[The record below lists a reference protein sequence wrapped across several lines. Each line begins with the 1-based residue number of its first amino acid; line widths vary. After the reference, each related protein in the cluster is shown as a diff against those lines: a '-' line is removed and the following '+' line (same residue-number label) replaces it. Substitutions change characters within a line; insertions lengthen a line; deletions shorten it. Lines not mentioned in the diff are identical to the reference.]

1 MLKKIEAYIKE
12 NLIEVIFELVLVMLL
27 MILNIIIGFIAL
39 VVFVSMHLSFLQNFE
54 DQTTLRQRNYENI
67 EETIDSLTK
76 QAVFKMPFPMVI
88 INQDGEINW
97 YNSKFI
103 KMLEIEDEP
112 ENNILD
118 AISSLNLNEIISAG
132 DDPLKIL
139 YRDKYYQVY
148 VNKVK
153 AKDSKEREMLL
164 LYWIDRTDLKE
175 AKDSIEKE
183 KMATILVYI
192 DNLDEVKSSV
202 EDGVKATIA
211 GNVETEIINYF
222 NAFEASVRK
231 YDDDRFLIIAN
242 NENLQK
248 MIQKKFDILDRVR
261 DLKVQSIIPLTLS
274 IAATLD
280 GETPLKQYEIARSTM
295 DIALGRGGDQA
306 VLRKG
311 HNYEYFGGKS
321 KAVEKTTKVKA
332 RVVGGALRSLIDD
345 ASNVVIMPHKNAD
358 MDAIGS
364 AIGVV
369 KLVRMRKKT
378 AYIALNSV
386 NMSIRNIM
394 ARLKEEESLKGVVKS
409 EDELNS
415 LIDSKTLLIVVDHHK
430 KSISEAP
437 DLVDKINDRVVI
449 DHHRRSGEFIES
461 TELVF
466 LEPYASSTAE
476 LVTELFTYMT
486 DNVVLSKFEAEA
498 LLAGITV
505 DTKNFTVQTG
515 VRTFEAA
522 SMLRRFGADPE
533 VVKKYFKEDYE
544 VIKNRADIVRH
555 SEIYMNDTVIGIL
568 EDKVDNSILIAA
580 QAADEMLSINGMK
593 ASFVAVKISNNETH
607 VSARSLGEISV
618 QLIMEKL
625 GGGGHL
631 NQAATRID
639 LSVDLAVEELK
650 RKIKE
655 YKDEEKESKKESKKE
670 EGVK

>member
-1 MLKKIEAYIKE
+1 MFKKIEAYVKE
-12 NLIEVIFELVLVMLL
+12 NLIEVIFELVLVIML

-39 VVFVSMHLSFLQNFE
+39 VIFVSLHIRFLQNFE
-54 DQTTLRQRNYENI
+54 DQTTLRQKNFENI

-88 INQDGEINW
+88 IKQDGEINW

-118 AISSLNLNEIISAG
+118 AISSLNLNEILGAG
-132 DDPLKIL
+132 DEPLKIL
-139 YRDKYYQVY
+139 YRDNYYQVY

-153 AKDSKEREMLL
+153 SKDSKDGEMLL
-164 LYWIDRTDLKE
+164 LYWINRTDLKE
-175 AKDSIEKE
+175 AKDIIDKE
-183 KMATILVYI
+183 KIATILLYI

-202 EDGVKATIA
+202 EDSLRATIT

-222 NAFEASVRK
+222 NGYDATVRK
-231 YDDDRFLIIAN
+231 YDDDRYLIIAN

-248 MIQKKFDILDRVR
+248 IIQKKFDILDRVR

-274 IAATLD
+274 IAATTD
-280 GETPLKQYEIARSTM
+280 GETPLEQYEIARNTM

-306 VLRKG
+306 VLRRA

-345 ASNVVIMPHKNAD
+345 ASNVIIMPHKNAD

-369 KLVRMRKKT
+369 KLVRMRGKT
-378 AYIALNSV
+378 PYIALNSV

-394 ARLKEEESLKGVVKS
+394 ARINEEESLKGVVKP
-409 EDELNS
+409 EGELIG
-415 LIDSKTLLIVVDHHK
+415 LIDDKTLLIVVDHHK

-437 DLVDKINDRVVI
+437 DLVDQIKDRVVI

-466 LEPYASSTAE
+466 LEPYASSTSE

-533 VVKKYFKEDYE
+533 VVKKYFKEDYL
-544 VIKNRADIVRH
+544 VIKNRADIVRQ
-555 SEIYMNDTVIGIL
+555 SEIFMDDTIIGIL

-593 ASFVAVKISNNETH
+593 ASFVAVKVSNNETH

-655 YKDEEKESKKESKKE
+655 YKDEENESKKE

>member
-1 MLKKIEAYIKE
+1 MFKKIEAYVKE
-12 NLIEVIFELVLVMLL
+12 NLIEVIFELALVIML

-39 VVFVSMHLSFLQNFE
+39 VIFVSLHIRFLQDFE
-54 DQTTLRQRNYENI
+54 DQTTLMQKNFENI

-103 KMLEIEDEP
+103 KMLEIDGEP
-112 ENNILD
+112 EDNILD
-118 AISSLNLNEIISAG
+118 AISSINLNEILSAG
-132 DDPLKIL
+132 DEPLKIL
-139 YRDKYYQVY
+139 YRDNYYQVY

-153 AKDSKEREMLL
+153 SKDSKDREMLL
-164 LYWIDRTDLKE
+164 LYWINRTDLKE
-175 AKDSIEKE
+175 AKDTIDKE
-183 KMATILVYI
+183 KIATILLYI

-202 EDGVKATIA
+202 EDSARATIT

-222 NAFEASVRK
+222 NAYEATVRK
-231 YDDDRFLIIAN
+231 YDDDRYLIIAN

-248 MIQKKFDILDRVR
+248 IIQKKFDILDRVR

-274 IAATLD
+274 ISATTD
-280 GETPLKQYEIARSTM
+280 GETPLKQYEIARNTM

-306 VLRKG
+306 VLRRG

-369 KLVRMRKKT
+369 KLVRMRGKT

-394 ARLKEEESLKGVVKS
+394 ARLKEEKSLNGVVRT
-409 EDELNS
+409 EAELSS
-415 LIDSKTLLIVVDHHK
+415 LIDDKTLLIVVDHHK

-437 DLVDKINDRVVI
+437 DLVDQIRDRVVI

-533 VVKKYFKEDYE
+533 VVKKYFKEDYM
-544 VIKNRADIVRH
+544 VIKNRADIVRQ
-555 SEIYMNDTVIGIL
+555 SEIFMDDTIIGIL

-655 YKDEEKESKKESKKE
+655 YKDEEKESKKE

>member
-1 MLKKIEAYIKE
+1 MFKKIEVYVKE
-12 NLIEVIFELVLVMLL
+12 NLIEVIFELVLVIML

-39 VVFVSMHLSFLQNFE
+39 VIFVSLHIRFLQNFE
-54 DQTTLRQRNYENI
+54 DQTTLRQKNFENI

-88 INQDGEINW
+88 IKQDGEINW

-118 AISSLNLNEIISAG
+118 AISSLNLNEILGAG
-132 DDPLKIL
+132 DEPLKIL
-139 YRDKYYQVY
+139 YRDNYYQVY

-153 AKDSKEREMLL
+153 SKDSKDGEMLL
-164 LYWIDRTDLKE
+164 LYWINRTDLKE
-175 AKDSIEKE
+175 AKDTIDKE
-183 KMATILVYI
+183 KIATILLYI

-202 EDGVKATIA
+202 EDSLRATIT

-222 NAFEASVRK
+222 NGYDATVRK
-231 YDDDRFLIIAN
+231 YDDDRYLIIAN

-248 MIQKKFDILDRVR
+248 IIQKKFDILDKVR

-274 IAATLD
+274 IAATTD
-280 GETPLKQYEIARSTM
+280 GETPLEQYEIARNTM

-306 VLRKG
+306 VLRRG

-345 ASNVVIMPHKNAD
+345 ASNVIIMPHKNAD

-369 KLVRMRKKT
+369 KLVRMRGKT
-378 AYIALNSV
+378 PYIALNSV

-394 ARLKEEESLKGVVKS
+394 ARLNEEESLKGVVKP
-409 EDELNS
+409 EGELIGLVDE
-415 LIDSKTLLIVVDHHK
+415 KTLLIVVDHHK

-437 DLVDKINDRVVI
+437 DLVDQIKDRVVI

-466 LEPYASSTAE
+466 LEPYASSTSE

-533 VVKKYFKEDYE
+533 VVKKYFKEDYL
-544 VIKNRADIVRH
+544 VIKNRADIVRQ
-555 SEIYMNDTVIGIL
+555 SEIFMDDTIIGIL

-655 YKDEEKESKKESKKE
+655 YKDEENESKKE

>member
-1 MLKKIEAYIKE
+1 MFKKIEAYVKE
-12 NLIEVIFELVLVMLL
+12 NLIEVIFELALVILL

-39 VVFVSMHLSFLQNFE
+39 VIFVSLHIRFLQDFE
-54 DQTTLRQRNYENI
+54 DQTTLMQKNFENI

-103 KMLEIEDEP
+103 KMLEIDGEP

-118 AISSLNLNEIISAG
+118 AISSINLNEILSAG
-132 DDPLKIL
+132 DEPLKIL
-139 YRDKYYQVY
+139 YRDNYYQVY

-153 AKDSKEREMLL
+153 SKDSKDREMLL
-164 LYWIDRTDLKE
+164 LYWINRTDLKE
-175 AKDSIEKE
+175 AKDTIDKE
-183 KMATILVYI
+183 KIATILLYI

-202 EDGVKATIA
+202 EDSARATIT

-222 NAFEASVRK
+222 NAYEATVRK
-231 YDDDRFLIIAN
+231 YDDDRYLIIAN

-248 MIQKKFDILDRVR
+248 IIQKKFDILDRVR

-274 IAATLD
+274 ISATTD
-280 GETPLKQYEIARSTM
+280 GETPLKQYEIARNTM

-306 VLRKG
+306 VLRRG

-369 KLVRMRKKT
+369 KLVRMRGKT

-394 ARLKEEESLKGVVKS
+394 ARLKEEESLNGVVRTEAELS
-409 EDELNS
+409 GLVDE
-415 LIDSKTLLIVVDHHK
+415 KTLLIVVDHHK

-437 DLVDKINDRVVI
+437 DLVDQIRDRVVI

-466 LEPYASSTAE
+466 LEPYASSTCE

-533 VVKKYFKEDYE
+533 VVKKYFKEDYM
-544 VIKNRADIVRH
+544 VIKNRADIVRQ
-555 SEIYMNDTVIGIL
+555 SEIFMDDTIIGIL

-655 YKDEEKESKKESKKE
+655 YKDEEKESKKE

>member
-12 NLIEVIFELVLVMLL
+12 NLIEVIFELVLVILL

-153 AKDSKEREMLL
+153 AKDSKDREMLL

-394 ARLKEEESLKGVVKS
+394 ARLNEEESLKGVVKS

-437 DLVDKINDRVVI
+437 NLVDKINDRVVI

-533 VVKKYFKEDYE
+533 VVKKYFKEDYA

-555 SEIYMNDTVIGIL
+555 SEIYMNDTGIGIL

-655 YKDEEKESKKESKKE
+655 YKDEDKESKKK

>member
-1 MLKKIEAYIKE
+1 MFKKIEAYVKE
-12 NLIEVIFELVLVMLL
+12 NLIEVIFELVLVIML

-39 VVFVSMHLSFLQNFE
+39 VIFVSLHVRFLQNFE
-54 DQTTLRQRNYENI
+54 DQTTLRQKNFENI

-88 INQDGEINW
+88 IKQDGEINW

-118 AISSLNLNEIISAG
+118 AISSLNLNEILGA
-132 DDPLKIL
+132 DDEPLKIL
-139 YRDKYYQVY
+139 YRDNYYQVY

-153 AKDSKEREMLL
+153 SKDSKDGEMLL
-164 LYWIDRTDLKE
+164 LYWINRTDLKE
-175 AKDSIEKE
+175 AKDTIDKE
-183 KMATILVYI
+183 KIATILLYI

-202 EDGVKATIA
+202 EDSLRATIT

-222 NAFEASVRK
+222 NAYDATVRK
-231 YDDDRFLIIAN
+231 YDDDRYLIIAN

-248 MIQKKFDILDRVR
+248 IIQKKFDILDRVR

-274 IAATLD
+274 IAATTD
-280 GETPLKQYEIARSTM
+280 GETPLEQYEIARNTM

-306 VLRKG
+306 VLRRG

-345 ASNVVIMPHKNAD
+345 ASNVIIMPHKNAD

-364 AIGVV
+364 AIGVM
-369 KLVRMRKKT
+369 KLVRMRGKT
-378 AYIALNSV
+378 PYIALNSV

-394 ARLKEEESLKGVVKS
+394 ARINEEESLKGVVKP
-409 EDELNS
+409 EGELIG
-415 LIDSKTLLIVVDHHK
+415 LIDDKTLLIVVDHHK

-437 DLVDKINDRVVI
+437 DLVDQIKDRVVI

-466 LEPYASSTAE
+466 LEPYASSTSE

-533 VVKKYFKEDYE
+533 VVKKYFKEDYL
-544 VIKNRADIVRH
+544 VIKNRADIVRQ
-555 SEIYMNDTVIGIL
+555 SEIFMDDTIIGIL

-655 YKDEEKESKKESKKE
+655 YKDEENESKKE

>member
-1 MLKKIEAYIKE
+1 MFKKIEAYVKE
-12 NLIEVIFELVLVMLL
+12 NLIEVIFEFALVIML

-39 VVFVSMHLSFLQNFE
+39 VIFVSLHIRFLQDFE
-54 DQTTLRQRNYENI
+54 DQTTLMQKNFENI

-103 KMLEIEDEP
+103 KMLEIDGEP
-112 ENNILD
+112 EDNILD
-118 AISSLNLNEIISAG
+118 AISSINLNEILSAG
-132 DDPLKIL
+132 DEPLKIL
-139 YRDKYYQVY
+139 YRDNYYQVY

-153 AKDSKEREMLL
+153 SKDSKDREMLL
-164 LYWIDRTDLKE
+164 LYWINRTDLKE
-175 AKDSIEKE
+175 AKDTIDKE
-183 KMATILVYI
+183 KIATILLYI

-202 EDGVKATIA
+202 EDSARATIT

-222 NAFEASVRK
+222 NAYEATVRK
-231 YDDDRFLIIAN
+231 YDDDRYLIIAN

-248 MIQKKFDILDRVR
+248 IIQKKFDILDRVR

-274 IAATLD
+274 ISATTD
-280 GETPLKQYEIARSTM
+280 GETPLKQYEIARNTM

-306 VLRKG
+306 VLRRG

-369 KLVRMRKKT
+369 KLVRMRGKT

-394 ARLKEEESLKGVVKS
+394 ARLKEEKSLNGVVRT
-409 EDELNS
+409 EAELSS
-415 LIDSKTLLIVVDHHK
+415 LIDDKTLLIVVDHHK

-437 DLVDKINDRVVI
+437 DLVGQIRDRVVI

-533 VVKKYFKEDYE
+533 VVKKYFKEDYM
-544 VIKNRADIVRH
+544 VIKNRADIVRQ
-555 SEIYMNDTVIGIL
+555 SEIFMDDTIIGIL

-655 YKDEEKESKKESKKE
+655 YKDEEKESKKE

>member
-1 MLKKIEAYIKE
+1 MFKKIEAYVKE
-12 NLIEVIFELVLVMLL
+12 NLIEVIFELALVIML

-39 VVFVSMHLSFLQNFE
+39 VIFVSLHIRFLQDFE
-54 DQTTLRQRNYENI
+54 DQTTLMQKNFENI

-103 KMLEIEDEP
+103 KMLEIDGEP
-112 ENNILD
+112 EDNILD
-118 AISSLNLNEIISAG
+118 AISSINLNEILSAG
-132 DDPLKIL
+132 DEPLKIL
-139 YRDKYYQVY
+139 YRDNYYQVY

-153 AKDSKEREMLL
+153 SKDSKDREMLL
-164 LYWIDRTDLKE
+164 LYWINRTDLKE
-175 AKDSIEKE
+175 AKDTIDKE
-183 KMATILVYI
+183 KIATILLYI

-202 EDGVKATIA
+202 EDSARATIT

-222 NAFEASVRK
+222 NAYEATVRK
-231 YDDDRFLIIAN
+231 YDDDRYLIIAN

-248 MIQKKFDILDRVR
+248 IIQKKFDILDRVR

-274 IAATLD
+274 ISATTD
-280 GETPLKQYEIARSTM
+280 GETPLKQYEIARNTM

-306 VLRKG
+306 VLRRG

-369 KLVRMRKKT
+369 KLVRMRGKT

-386 NMSIRNIM
+386 NVSIRNIM
-394 ARLKEEESLKGVVKS
+394 ARLKEEKSLNGVVRT
-409 EDELNS
+409 EAELSS
-415 LIDSKTLLIVVDHHK
+415 LIDDKTLLIVVDHHK

-437 DLVDKINDRVVI
+437 DLVDQIRDRVVI

-533 VVKKYFKEDYE
+533 VVKKYFKEDYM
-544 VIKNRADIVRH
+544 VIKNRADIVRQ
-555 SEIYMNDTVIGIL
+555 SEIFMDDTIIGIL
-568 EDKVDNSILIAA
+568 EDKVDNSVLIAA

-655 YKDEEKESKKESKKE
+655 YKDEEKESKKE

>member
-1 MLKKIEAYIKE
+1 MLKKIEAYVKE
-12 NLIEVIFELVLVMLL
+12 NLIEVIFELALVIML

-39 VVFVSMHLSFLQNFE
+39 VIFVSLHIRFLQDFE
-54 DQTTLRQRNYENI
+54 DQTTLMQKNFENI

-103 KMLEIEDEP
+103 KMLEIDGEP
-112 ENNILD
+112 EDNILD
-118 AISSLNLNEIISAG
+118 AISSINLNEILSAG
-132 DDPLKIL
+132 DEPLKIL
-139 YRDKYYQVY
+139 YRDNYYQVY

-153 AKDSKEREMLL
+153 SKDSKDREMLL
-164 LYWIDRTDLKE
+164 LYWINRTDLKE
-175 AKDSIEKE
+175 AKDTIDKE
-183 KMATILVYI
+183 KIATILLYI

-202 EDGVKATIA
+202 EDSARATIT

-222 NAFEASVRK
+222 NAYEATVRK
-231 YDDDRFLIIAN
+231 YDDDRYLIIAN

-248 MIQKKFDILDRVR
+248 IIQKKFDILDRVR

-274 IAATLD
+274 ISATTD
-280 GETPLKQYEIARSTM
+280 GETPLKQYEIARNTM

-306 VLRKG
+306 VLRRG

-369 KLVRMRKKT
+369 KLVRMRGKT

-386 NMSIRNIM
+386 NVSIRNIM
-394 ARLKEEESLKGVVKS
+394 ARLKEEKSLNGVVRT
-409 EDELNS
+409 EAELSS
-415 LIDSKTLLIVVDHHK
+415 LIDDKTLLIVVDHHK

-437 DLVDKINDRVVI
+437 DLVDQIRDRVVI

-486 DNVVLSKFEAEA
+486 DNVVLSKFESEA

-533 VVKKYFKEDYE
+533 VVKKYFKEDYM
-544 VIKNRADIVRH
+544 VIKNRADIVRR
-555 SEIYMNDTVIGIL
+555 SEIFMDDTIIGIL

-655 YKDEEKESKKESKKE
+655 YKDEEKESKKE

>member
-1 MLKKIEAYIKE
+1 MFKKIEAYVKE
-12 NLIEVIFELVLVMLL
+12 NLIEVIFEFALVIML

-39 VVFVSMHLSFLQNFE
+39 VIFVSLHIRFLQDFE
-54 DQTTLRQRNYENI
+54 DQTTLMQKNFENI

-103 KMLEIEDEP
+103 KMLEIDGEP
-112 ENNILD
+112 EDNILD
-118 AISSLNLNEIISAG
+118 AISSINLNEILSAG
-132 DDPLKIL
+132 DEPLKIL
-139 YRDKYYQVY
+139 YRDNYYQVY

-153 AKDSKEREMLL
+153 SKDSKDREMLL
-164 LYWIDRTDLKE
+164 LYWINRTDLKE
-175 AKDSIEKE
+175 AKDTIDKE
-183 KMATILVYI
+183 KIATILLYI

-202 EDGVKATIA
+202 EDSARATIT

-222 NAFEASVRK
+222 NAYEATVRK
-231 YDDDRFLIIAN
+231 YDDDRYLIIAN

-248 MIQKKFDILDRVR
+248 IIQKKFDILDRVR

-274 IAATLD
+274 ISATTD
-280 GETPLKQYEIARSTM
+280 GETPLKQYEIARNTM

-306 VLRKG
+306 VLRRA

-369 KLVRMRKKT
+369 KLVRMRGKT

-394 ARLKEEESLKGVVKS
+394 ARLKEEESLNGVVRTEAELS
-409 EDELNS
+409 GLVDE
-415 LIDSKTLLIVVDHHK
+415 KTLLIVVDHHK

-437 DLVDKINDRVVI
+437 DLVDQIKDRVVI

-466 LEPYASSTAE
+466 LEPYASSTCE

-533 VVKKYFKEDYE
+533 SVKKYFKEDYM
-544 VIKNRADIVRH
+544 VIKNRADIVRQ
-555 SEIYMNDTVIGIL
+555 SEIFMDDTIIGIL

-655 YKDEEKESKKESKKE
+655 YKDEEKESKKE

>member
-1 MLKKIEAYIKE
+1 MFKKIEAYVKE
-12 NLIEVIFELVLVMLL
+12 NLIEVIFELALVIML

-39 VVFVSMHLSFLQNFE
+39 VIFVSLHIRFLQDFE
-54 DQTTLRQRNYENI
+54 DQTTLMQKNFENI

-103 KMLEIEDEP
+103 KMLEIDGEP
-112 ENNILD
+112 EDNILD
-118 AISSLNLNEIISAG
+118 AISSINLNEILSAG
-132 DDPLKIL
+132 DEPLKIL
-139 YRDKYYQVY
+139 YRDNYYQVY

-153 AKDSKEREMLL
+153 SKDSKDREMLL
-164 LYWIDRTDLKE
+164 LYWFNRTDLKE
-175 AKDSIEKE
+175 AKDTIDKE
-183 KMATILVYI
+183 KIATILLYI

-202 EDGVKATIA
+202 EDSARATIT

-222 NAFEASVRK
+222 NAYEATVRK
-231 YDDDRFLIIAN
+231 YDDDRYLIIAN

-248 MIQKKFDILDRVR
+248 IIQKKFDILDRVR

-274 IAATLD
+274 ISATTD
-280 GETPLKQYEIARSTM
+280 GETPLKQYEIARNTM

-306 VLRKG
+306 VLRRG

-369 KLVRMRKKT
+369 KLVRMRGKT

-394 ARLKEEESLKGVVKS
+394 ARLKEEKSLNGVVRT
-409 EDELNS
+409 EAELSS
-415 LIDSKTLLIVVDHHK
+415 LIDDKTLLIVVDHHK

-437 DLVDKINDRVVI
+437 DLVDQIRDRVVI

-533 VVKKYFKEDYE
+533 VVKKYFKEDYM
-544 VIKNRADIVRH
+544 VIKNRADIVRQ
-555 SEIYMNDTVIGIL
+555 SEIFMDDTIIGIL
-568 EDKVDNSILIAA
+568 EDKVDNSVLIAA

-655 YKDEEKESKKESKKE
+655 YKDEEKESKKE

>member
-1 MLKKIEAYIKE
+1 MFKKIEAYVKE
-12 NLIEVIFELVLVMLL
+12 NLIEVIFELALVIML

-39 VVFVSMHLSFLQNFE
+39 VIFVSLHIRFLQDFE
-54 DQTTLRQRNYENI
+54 DQTTLMQKNFENI

-103 KMLEIEDEP
+103 KMLEIDGEP
-112 ENNILD
+112 EDNILD
-118 AISSLNLNEIISAG
+118 AISSINLNEILSAG
-132 DDPLKIL
+132 DEPLKIL
-139 YRDKYYQVY
+139 YRDNYYQVY

-153 AKDSKEREMLL
+153 SKDSKDREMLL
-164 LYWIDRTDLKE
+164 LYWINRTDLKE
-175 AKDSIEKE
+175 AKDTIDKE
-183 KMATILVYI
+183 KIATILLYI

-202 EDGVKATIA
+202 EDSARATIT

-222 NAFEASVRK
+222 NAYEATVRK
-231 YDDDRFLIIAN
+231 YDDDRYLIIAN

-248 MIQKKFDILDRVR
+248 IIQKKFDILDRVR

-274 IAATLD
+274 IAATTD
-280 GETPLKQYEIARSTM
+280 GETPLKQYEIARNTM

-306 VLRKG
+306 VLRRG

-369 KLVRMRKKT
+369 KLVRMRGKT

-394 ARLKEEESLKGVVKS
+394 ARLKEEKSLNGVVRT
-409 EDELNS
+409 EAELSS
-415 LIDSKTLLIVVDHHK
+415 LIDDKTLLIVVDHHK

-437 DLVDKINDRVVI
+437 DLVDQIRDRVVI

-533 VVKKYFKEDYE
+533 VVKKYFKEDYM
-544 VIKNRADIVRH
+544 VIKNRADIVRQ
-555 SEIYMNDTVIGIL
+555 SEIFMDDTIIGIL

-655 YKDEEKESKKESKKE
+655 YKDEEKESKKE

>member
-12 NLIEVIFELVLVMLL
+12 NLIEVIFELVLVILL

-394 ARLKEEESLKGVVKS
+394 ARLNEEESLKGVVKS

-437 DLVDKINDRVVI
+437 NLVDKINDRVVI

-655 YKDEEKESKKESKKE
+655 YKDEDKESKKE

>member
-1 MLKKIEAYIKE
+1 MFKKIEAYVKE
-12 NLIEVIFELVLVMLL
+12 NLIEVIFEFALVIML

-39 VVFVSMHLSFLQNFE
+39 VIFVSLHIRFLQDFE
-54 DQTTLRQRNYENI
+54 DQTTLMQKNFENI

-103 KMLEIEDEP
+103 KMLEIDGEP
-112 ENNILD
+112 EDNILD
-118 AISSLNLNEIISAG
+118 AISSINLNEILSAG
-132 DDPLKIL
+132 DEPLKIL
-139 YRDKYYQVY
+139 YRDNYYQVY

-153 AKDSKEREMLL
+153 SKDSKDREMLL
-164 LYWIDRTDLKE
+164 LYWINRTDLKE
-175 AKDSIEKE
+175 AKDTIDKE
-183 KMATILVYI
+183 KIATILLYI

-202 EDGVKATIA
+202 EDSARATIT

-222 NAFEASVRK
+222 NAYEATVRK
-231 YDDDRFLIIAN
+231 YDDDRYLIIAN

-248 MIQKKFDILDRVR
+248 IIQKKFDILDRVR

-274 IAATLD
+274 ISATTD
-280 GETPLKQYEIARSTM
+280 GETPLKQYEIARNTM

-306 VLRKG
+306 VLRRA

-369 KLVRMRKKT
+369 KLVRMRGKT

-394 ARLKEEESLKGVVKS
+394 ARLKEEKSLNGVVRTEAELS
-409 EDELNS
+409 GLVDE
-415 LIDSKTLLIVVDHHK
+415 KTLLIVVDHHK

-437 DLVDKINDRVVI
+437 DLVDQIKDRVVI

-466 LEPYASSTAE
+466 LEPYASSTCE

-533 VVKKYFKEDYE
+533 VVKKYFKEDYM
-544 VIKNRADIVRH
+544 VIKNRADIVRQ
-555 SEIYMNDTVIGIL
+555 SEIFMDDTIIGIL

-655 YKDEEKESKKESKKE
+655 YKDEEKESKKE

>member
-1 MLKKIEAYIKE
+1 MFKKIEAYVKE
-12 NLIEVIFELVLVMLL
+12 NLIEVIFELVLVIML
-27 MILNIIIGFIAL
+27 MILNIIVGFIAL
-39 VVFVSMHLSFLQNFE
+39 VIFVSLHIRFLQSFE
-54 DQTTLRQRNYENI
+54 DQTTLRQKNFENI

-88 INQDGEINW
+88 IKQDGEINW

-118 AISSLNLNEIISAG
+118 TISSLNLNEILGAG
-132 DDPLKIL
+132 DEPLKIL
-139 YRDKYYQVY
+139 YRDNYYQVY

-153 AKDSKEREMLL
+153 SKDSKDGEMLL
-164 LYWIDRTDLKE
+164 LYWINRTDLKE
-175 AKDSIEKE
+175 AKDIIDKE
-183 KMATILVYI
+183 KIATILLYI

-202 EDGVKATIA
+202 EDSLRATIT

-222 NAFEASVRK
+222 NGYDATVRK
-231 YDDDRFLIIAN
+231 YDDDRYLIIAN

-248 MIQKKFDILDRVR
+248 IIQKKFDILDKVR

-274 IAATLD
+274 IAATTD
-280 GETPLKQYEIARSTM
+280 GETPLEQYEIARNTM

-306 VLRKG
+306 VLRRA

-345 ASNVVIMPHKNAD
+345 ASNVIIMPHKNAD

-369 KLVRMRKKT
+369 KLVRMREKT
-378 AYIALNSV
+378 PYIALNSV

-394 ARLKEEESLKGVVKS
+394 ARINEEESLKGVVKP
-409 EDELNS
+409 EGELIG
-415 LIDSKTLLIVVDHHK
+415 LIDEKTLLIVVDHHK

-437 DLVDKINDRVVI
+437 DLVDQIKDRVVI

-466 LEPYASSTAE
+466 LEPYASSTSE

-533 VVKKYFKEDYE
+533 VVKKYFKEDYL
-544 VIKNRADIVRH
+544 VIKNRADIVRQ
-555 SEIYMNDTVIGIL
+555 SEIFMDDTIIGIL

-655 YKDEEKESKKESKKE
+655 YKDEENESKKE

>member
-1 MLKKIEAYIKE
+1 MFKKIEAYVKE
-12 NLIEVIFELVLVMLL
+12 NLIEVIFEFALVIML

-39 VVFVSMHLSFLQNFE
+39 VIFVSLHIRFLQDFE
-54 DQTTLRQRNYENI
+54 DQTTLMQKNFENI

-103 KMLEIEDEP
+103 KMLEIDGEP
-112 ENNILD
+112 EDNILD
-118 AISSLNLNEIISAG
+118 AISSINLNEILSAG
-132 DDPLKIL
+132 DEPLKIL
-139 YRDKYYQVY
+139 YRDNYYQVY

-153 AKDSKEREMLL
+153 SKDSKDREMLL
-164 LYWIDRTDLKE
+164 LYWINRTDLKE
-175 AKDSIEKE
+175 AKDTIDKE
-183 KMATILVYI
+183 KIATILLYI

-202 EDGVKATIA
+202 EDSARATIT

-222 NAFEASVRK
+222 NAYEATVRK
-231 YDDDRFLIIAN
+231 YDDDRYLIIAN

-248 MIQKKFDILDRVR
+248 IIQKKFDILDRVR

-274 IAATLD
+274 ISATTD
-280 GETPLKQYEIARSTM
+280 GETPLKQYEIARNTM

-306 VLRKG
+306 VLRRG

-369 KLVRMRKKT
+369 KLVRMRGKT

-394 ARLKEEESLKGVVKS
+394 ARLKEEKSLNGVVRT
-409 EDELNS
+409 EAELSS
-415 LIDSKTLLIVVDHHK
+415 LIDDKTLLIVVDHHK

-437 DLVDKINDRVVI
+437 DLVDQIRDRVVI

-486 DNVVLSKFEAEA
+486 GNVVLSKFEAEA

-533 VVKKYFKEDYE
+533 VVKKYFKEDYM
-544 VIKNRADIVRH
+544 VIKNRADIVRQ
-555 SEIYMNDTVIGIL
+555 SEIFMDDTIIGIL

-655 YKDEEKESKKESKKE
+655 YKDEEKESKKE

>member
-1 MLKKIEAYIKE
+1 MFKKIEAYVKE
-12 NLIEVIFELVLVMLL
+12 NLIEVIFELALVIML

-39 VVFVSMHLSFLQNFE
+39 VIFVSLHIRFLQDFE
-54 DQTTLRQRNYENI
+54 DQTTLMQKNFENI

-103 KMLEIEDEP
+103 KMLEIDGEP
-112 ENNILD
+112 EDNILD
-118 AISSLNLNEIISAG
+118 AISSINLNEILSAG
-132 DDPLKIL
+132 DEPLKIL
-139 YRDKYYQVY
+139 YRDNYYQVY

-153 AKDSKEREMLL
+153 SKDSKDREMLL
-164 LYWIDRTDLKE
+164 LYWINRTDLKE
-175 AKDSIEKE
+175 AKDTIDKE
-183 KMATILVYI
+183 KIATILLYI

-202 EDGVKATIA
+202 EDSARATIT

-222 NAFEASVRK
+222 NAYEATVRK
-231 YDDDRFLIIAN
+231 YDDDRYLIIAN

-248 MIQKKFDILDRVR
+248 IIQKKFDILDRVR

-274 IAATLD
+274 ISATTD
-280 GETPLKQYEIARSTM
+280 GETPLKQYEIARNTM

-306 VLRKG
+306 VLRRG

-369 KLVRMRKKT
+369 KLVRMRGKT

-394 ARLKEEESLKGVVKS
+394 ARLKEEGSLNGVVRT
-409 EDELNS
+409 EAELSS
-415 LIDSKTLLIVVDHHK
+415 LIDDKTLLIVVDHHK

-437 DLVDKINDRVVI
+437 DLVDQIRDRVVI

-466 LEPYASSTAE
+466 LEPYASSTCE

-533 VVKKYFKEDYE
+533 SVKKYFKEDYM
-544 VIKNRADIVRH
+544 VIKNRADIVRQ
-555 SEIYMNDTVIGIL
+555 SEIFMDDTIIGIL

-655 YKDEEKESKKESKKE
+655 YKDEEKESKKE

>member
-12 NLIEVIFELVLVMLL
+12 NLIEVIFELVLVILL

-394 ARLKEEESLKGVVKS
+394 ARLNEEESLKGVVKS

-437 DLVDKINDRVVI
+437 NLVDKINDRVVI

-555 SEIYMNDTVIGIL
+555 SEIYMNDTIIGIL

-655 YKDEEKESKKESKKE
+655 YKDEEKESKKE

>member
-1 MLKKIEAYIKE
+1 MFKKIEAYVKE
-12 NLIEVIFELVLVMLL
+12 NLIEVIFELVLVIML
-27 MILNIIIGFIAL
+27 MILNIIVGFIAL
-39 VVFVSMHLSFLQNFE
+39 VIFVSLHIRFLQSFE
-54 DQTTLRQRNYENI
+54 DQTTLRQKNFENI

-88 INQDGEINW
+88 IKQDGEINW

-118 AISSLNLNEIISAG
+118 AISSLNLNEILGAG
-132 DDPLKIL
+132 DEPLKIL
-139 YRDKYYQVY
+139 YRDNYYQVY

-153 AKDSKEREMLL
+153 SKDSKDGEMLL
-164 LYWIDRTDLKE
+164 LYWINRTDLKE
-175 AKDSIEKE
+175 AKDTIDKE
-183 KMATILVYI
+183 KIATILLYI

-202 EDGVKATIA
+202 EDSLRATIT

-222 NAFEASVRK
+222 NSYDATVRK
-231 YDDDRFLIIAN
+231 YDDDRYLIIAN

-248 MIQKKFDILDRVR
+248 IIQKKFDILDKVR

-274 IAATLD
+274 IAATTD
-280 GETPLKQYEIARSTM
+280 GETPLEQYEIARNTM

-306 VLRKG
+306 VLRRL

-345 ASNVVIMPHKNAD
+345 ASNVIIMPHKNAD

-369 KLVRMRKKT
+369 KLVRMRGKT
-378 AYIALNSV
+378 PYIALNSV

-394 ARLKEEESLKGVVKS
+394 ARINEEESLKGVVKP
-409 EDELNS
+409 EGELIG
-415 LIDSKTLLIVVDHHK
+415 LIDEKTLLIVVDHHK

-437 DLVDKINDRVVI
+437 DLVDQIKDRVVI

-466 LEPYASSTAE
+466 LEPYASSTSE

-533 VVKKYFKEDYE
+533 VVKKYFKEDYL
-544 VIKNRADIVRH
+544 VIKNRADIVRQ
-555 SEIYMNDTVIGIL
+555 SEIFMDDTIIGIL

-655 YKDEEKESKKESKKE
+655 YKDEENESKKE

>member
-1 MLKKIEAYIKE
+1 MFKKIEAYVKE
-12 NLIEVIFELVLVMLL
+12 NLIEVIFELALVIML

-39 VVFVSMHLSFLQNFE
+39 VIFVSLHIRFLQDFE
-54 DQTTLRQRNYENI
+54 DQTTLMQKNFENI

-103 KMLEIEDEP
+103 KMLEIDGEP
-112 ENNILD
+112 EDNILD
-118 AISSLNLNEIISAG
+118 AISSINLNEILSAG
-132 DDPLKIL
+132 DEPLKIL
-139 YRDKYYQVY
+139 YRDNYYQVY

-153 AKDSKEREMLL
+153 SKDSKDREMLL
-164 LYWIDRTDLKE
+164 LYWINRTDLKE
-175 AKDSIEKE
+175 AKDTIDKE
-183 KMATILVYI
+183 KIVTILLYI

-202 EDGVKATIA
+202 EDSARATIT

-222 NAFEASVRK
+222 NAYEATVRK
-231 YDDDRFLIIAN
+231 YDDDRYLIIAN

-248 MIQKKFDILDRVR
+248 IIQKKFDILDRVR

-274 IAATLD
+274 ISATTD
-280 GETPLKQYEIARSTM
+280 GETPLKQYEIARNTM

-306 VLRKG
+306 VLRRG

-369 KLVRMRKKT
+369 KLVRMRGKT

-394 ARLKEEESLKGVVKS
+394 ARLKEEKSLNGVVRT
-409 EDELNS
+409 EAELSS
-415 LIDSKTLLIVVDHHK
+415 LIDDKTLLIVVDHHK

-437 DLVDKINDRVVI
+437 DLVDQIRDRVVI

-533 VVKKYFKEDYE
+533 VVKKYFKEDYM
-544 VIKNRADIVRH
+544 VIKNRADIVRQ
-555 SEIYMNDTVIGIL
+555 SEIFMDDTIIGIL

-655 YKDEEKESKKESKKE
+655 YKDEEKESKKE

>member
-1 MLKKIEAYIKE
+1 MFKKIEAYVKE
-12 NLIEVIFELVLVMLL
+12 NLIEVIFELALVIML

-39 VVFVSMHLSFLQNFE
+39 VIFVSLHIRFLQDFE
-54 DQTTLRQRNYENI
+54 DQTTLMQKNFENI

-103 KMLEIEDEP
+103 KMLEIDGEP
-112 ENNILD
+112 EDNILD
-118 AISSLNLNEIISAG
+118 AISSINLNEILSAG
-132 DDPLKIL
+132 DEPLKIL
-139 YRDKYYQVY
+139 YRDNYYQVY

-153 AKDSKEREMLL
+153 SKDSKDREMLL
-164 LYWIDRTDLKE
+164 LYWINRTDLKE
-175 AKDSIEKE
+175 AKDTIDKE
-183 KMATILVYI
+183 KIATILLYI

-202 EDGVKATIA
+202 EDSARATIT

-222 NAFEASVRK
+222 NAYEATVRK
-231 YDDDRFLIIAN
+231 YDDDRYLIIAN

-248 MIQKKFDILDRVR
+248 IIQKKFDILDRVR

-274 IAATLD
+274 ISATTD
-280 GETPLKQYEIARSTM
+280 GETPLKQYEIARNTM

-306 VLRKG
+306 VLRRG

-369 KLVRMRKKT
+369 KLVRMRGKT

-394 ARLKEEESLKGVVKS
+394 ARLKEEKSLNGVVRTEAELS
-409 EDELNS
+409 GLVDE
-415 LIDSKTLLIVVDHHK
+415 KTLLIVVDHHK

-437 DLVDKINDRVVI
+437 DLVDQIRDRVVI

-533 VVKKYFKEDYE
+533 VVKKYFKEDYM
-544 VIKNRADIVRH
+544 VIKNRADIVRQ
-555 SEIYMNDTVIGIL
+555 SEIFMDDTIIGIL

-625 GGGGHL
+625 GGGGHF

-655 YKDEEKESKKESKKE
+655 YKDEEKESKKE

>member
-12 NLIEVIFELVLVMLL
+12 NLIEVIFELVLVILL

-394 ARLKEEESLKGVVKS
+394 ARLNEEESLKGVVKS

-533 VVKKYFKEDYE
+533 VVKKYFKEDYA

-655 YKDEEKESKKESKKE
+655 YKDEDKESKKE

>member
-1 MLKKIEAYIKE
+1 MFKKIEVYVKE
-12 NLIEVIFELVLVMLL
+12 NLIEVIFELVLVIML
-27 MILNIIIGFIAL
+27 MILNIIIGFIAF
-39 VVFVSMHLSFLQNFE
+39 VIFVSLHIRFLQNFE
-54 DQTTLRQRNYENI
+54 DQTTLRQKNFENI

-394 ARLKEEESLKGVVKS
+394 ARLNEEESLKGVVKS

-437 DLVDKINDRVVI
+437 NLVDKINDRVVI

-533 VVKKYFKEDYE
+533 VVKKYFKEDYA

-655 YKDEEKESKKESKKE
+655 YKDEDKESKKE

>member
-1 MLKKIEAYIKE
+1 MFKKIEAYVKE
-12 NLIEVIFELVLVMLL
+12 NLIEVIFELVLIIML

-39 VVFVSMHLSFLQNFE
+39 VIFVSLHIRFLQNFE
-54 DQTTLRQRNYENI
+54 DQTTLRQKNFENI

-88 INQDGEINW
+88 IKQDGEINW

-103 KMLEIEDEP
+103 KMLQIEDEP

-118 AISSLNLNEIISAG
+118 AISSLNLNEILGAG
-132 DDPLKIL
+132 DEPLKIL
-139 YRDKYYQVY
+139 YRDNYYQVY

-153 AKDSKEREMLL
+153 SKDSKDREMLL
-164 LYWIDRTDLKE
+164 LYWINRTDLKE
-175 AKDSIEKE
+175 AKDTIDKE
-183 KMATILVYI
+183 KIATILLYI

-202 EDGVKATIA
+202 EDSVRATIT

-222 NAFEASVRK
+222 NGYDATVRK
-231 YDDDRFLIIAN
+231 YDDDRYLIIAN

-248 MIQKKFDILDRVR
+248 IIQKKFDILDRVR
-261 DLKVQSIIPLTLS
+261 DLKIQSIIPLTLS
-274 IAATLD
+274 IAATTD
-280 GETPLKQYEIARSTM
+280 GETPLEQYEIARNTM

-306 VLRKG
+306 VLRRE

-345 ASNVVIMPHKNAD
+345 ASNVIIMPHKNAD
-358 MDAIGS
+358 MDAIDS

-369 KLVRMRKKT
+369 KLVRMRGKT

-394 ARLKEEESLKGVVKS
+394 ARLNEEESLNGVVKP
-409 EDELNS
+409 EGELMGLVDE
-415 LIDSKTLLIVVDHHK
+415 KTLLIVVDHHK

-437 DLVDKINDRVVI
+437 DLVDQIKDRVVI

-466 LEPYASSTAE
+466 LEPYASSTSE

-533 VVKKYFKEDYE
+533 VVKKYFKEDYL
-544 VIKNRADIVRH
+544 VIKNRADIVRQ
-555 SEIYMNDTVIGIL
+555 SEIFMDDTIIGIL

-655 YKDEEKESKKESKKE
+655 YKDEENDSKKE

>member
-1 MLKKIEAYIKE
+1 MFKKIEAYVKE
-12 NLIEVIFELVLVMLL
+12 NLIEVIFELALVIML

-39 VVFVSMHLSFLQNFE
+39 VIFVSLHIRFLQDFE
-54 DQTTLRQRNYENI
+54 DQTTLMQKNFENI

-103 KMLEIEDEP
+103 KMLEIDGEP
-112 ENNILD
+112 EDNILD
-118 AISSLNLNEIISAG
+118 AISSINLNEILSAG
-132 DDPLKIL
+132 DEPLKIL
-139 YRDKYYQVY
+139 YRDNYYQVY

-153 AKDSKEREMLL
+153 SKDSKDREMLL
-164 LYWIDRTDLKE
+164 LYWINRTDLKE
-175 AKDSIEKE
+175 AKDTIDKE
-183 KMATILVYI
+183 KIATILLYI

-202 EDGVKATIA
+202 EDSARATIT

-222 NAFEASVRK
+222 NAYEATVRK
-231 YDDDRFLIIAN
+231 YDDDRYLIIAN

-248 MIQKKFDILDRVR
+248 IIQKKFDILDRVR

-274 IAATLD
+274 IAATTD
-280 GETPLKQYEIARSTM
+280 GETPLKQYEIARNTM

-306 VLRKG
+306 VLRRG

-369 KLVRMRKKT
+369 KLVRMRGKT

-394 ARLKEEESLKGVVKS
+394 ARLKEEESLNGVVRT
-409 EDELNS
+409 EAELSS
-415 LIDSKTLLIVVDHHK
+415 LIDDKTLLIVVDHHK

-437 DLVDKINDRVVI
+437 DLVDQIRDRVVI

-466 LEPYASSTAE
+466 LEPYASSTCE

-533 VVKKYFKEDYE
+533 SVKKYFKEDYM
-544 VIKNRADIVRH
+544 VIKNRADIVRQ
-555 SEIYMNDTVIGIL
+555 SEIFMDDTIIGIL

-655 YKDEEKESKKESKKE
+655 YKDEEKESKKE

>member
-1 MLKKIEAYIKE
+1 MFKKIEAYVKE
-12 NLIEVIFELVLVMLL
+12 NLIEVIFELALVILL

-39 VVFVSMHLSFLQNFE
+39 VIFVSLHIRFLQDFE
-54 DQTTLRQRNYENI
+54 DQTTLMQKNFENI

-103 KMLEIEDEP
+103 KMLEIDGEP

-118 AISSLNLNEIISAG
+118 AISSLNLNEILSAG
-132 DDPLKIL
+132 DEPLKIL
-139 YRDKYYQVY
+139 YRDNYYQVY

-153 AKDSKEREMLL
+153 SKDSKDREMLL
-164 LYWIDRTDLKE
+164 LYWINRTDLKE
-175 AKDSIEKE
+175 AKDTIDKE
-183 KMATILVYI
+183 KIATILLYI

-202 EDGVKATIA
+202 EDSARATIT

-222 NAFEASVRK
+222 NAYEATVRK
-231 YDDDRFLIIAN
+231 YDDDRYLIIAN

-248 MIQKKFDILDRVR
+248 IIQKKFDILDRVR

-274 IAATLD
+274 ISATTD
-280 GETPLKQYEIARSTM
+280 GETPLKQYEIARNTM

-306 VLRKG
+306 VLRRA

-369 KLVRMRKKT
+369 KLVRMRGKT

-386 NMSIRNIM
+386 NVSIRNIM
-394 ARLKEEESLKGVVKS
+394 ARLKEEKSLNGVVRT
-409 EDELNS
+409 EAELSS
-415 LIDSKTLLIVVDHHK
+415 LIDDKTLLIVVDHHK

-437 DLVDKINDRVVI
+437 DLVDQIRDRVVI

-533 VVKKYFKEDYE
+533 VVKKYFKEDYM
-544 VIKNRADIVRH
+544 VIKNRADIVRQ
-555 SEIYMNDTVIGIL
+555 SEIFMDDTIIGIL

-655 YKDEEKESKKESKKE
+655 YKDEEKESKKE

>member
-1 MLKKIEAYIKE
+1 MFKKIEAYVKE
-12 NLIEVIFELVLVMLL
+12 NLIEVIFELVLVIML

-39 VVFVSMHLSFLQNFE
+39 VIFVSLHIRFLQNFE
-54 DQTTLRQRNYENI
+54 DQTTLRQKNFENI

-88 INQDGEINW
+88 IKQDGEINW

-118 AISSLNLNEIISAG
+118 AISSLNLNEILGA
-132 DDPLKIL
+132 DDEPLKIL
-139 YRDKYYQVY
+139 YRDNYYQVY

-153 AKDSKEREMLL
+153 SKDSKDGEMLL
-164 LYWIDRTDLKE
+164 LYWINRTDLKE
-175 AKDSIEKE
+175 AKDTIDKE
-183 KMATILVYI
+183 KIATILLYI

-202 EDGVKATIA
+202 EDSLRATIT

-222 NAFEASVRK
+222 NGYDATVRK
-231 YDDDRFLIIAN
+231 YDDDRYLIIAN

-248 MIQKKFDILDRVR
+248 IIQKKFDILDRVR

-274 IAATLD
+274 IATTTD
-280 GETPLKQYEIARSTM
+280 GETPLEQYEIARNTM

-306 VLRKG
+306 VLRRG

-345 ASNVVIMPHKNAD
+345 ASNVIIMPHKNAD

-369 KLVRMRKKT
+369 KLVRMRGKT
-378 AYIALNSV
+378 PYIALNSV

-394 ARLKEEESLKGVVKS
+394 ARINEEESLKGVVKP
-409 EDELNS
+409 EGELIG
-415 LIDSKTLLIVVDHHK
+415 LIDEKTLLIVVDHHK

-437 DLVDKINDRVVI
+437 DLVDQIKDRVVI

-466 LEPYASSTAE
+466 LEPYASSTSE

-533 VVKKYFKEDYE
+533 VVKKYFKEDYL
-544 VIKNRADIVRH
+544 VIKNRADIVRQ
-555 SEIYMNDTVIGIL
+555 SEIFMDDTIIGIL

-593 ASFVAVKISNNETH
+593 ASFVAVKVSNNETH

-655 YKDEEKESKKESKKE
+655 YKDEENESKKE

>member
-1 MLKKIEAYIKE
+1 MFKKIEAYVKE
-12 NLIEVIFELVLVMLL
+12 NLIEVIFEFALVIML

-39 VVFVSMHLSFLQNFE
+39 VIFVSLHIRFLQDFE
-54 DQTTLRQRNYENI
+54 DQTTLMQKNFENI

-76 QAVFKMPFPMVI
+76 QAVFKMPFPMAI

-103 KMLEIEDEP
+103 KMLEIDGEP

-118 AISSLNLNEIISAG
+118 AISSLNLNEILSAG
-132 DDPLKIL
+132 DEPLKIL
-139 YRDKYYQVY
+139 YRDNYYQVY

-153 AKDSKEREMLL
+153 SKDSKDREMLL
-164 LYWIDRTDLKE
+164 LYWINRTDLKE
-175 AKDSIEKE
+175 AKDTIDKE
-183 KMATILVYI
+183 KIATILLYI

-202 EDGVKATIA
+202 EDSARATIT

-222 NAFEASVRK
+222 NAYEATVRK
-231 YDDDRFLIIAN
+231 YDDDRYLIIAN

-248 MIQKKFDILDRVR
+248 IIQKKFDILDRVR

-274 IAATLD
+274 IAATTD
-280 GETPLKQYEIARSTM
+280 GETPLKQYEIARNTM

-306 VLRKG
+306 VLRRA

-369 KLVRMRKKT
+369 KLVRMRGKT

-394 ARLKEEESLKGVVKS
+394 ARLKEEESLNGVVRT
-409 EDELNS
+409 EAELSS
-415 LIDSKTLLIVVDHHK
+415 LIDDKTLLIVVDHHK

-437 DLVDKINDRVVI
+437 DLVDQIRDRVVI

-533 VVKKYFKEDYE
+533 VVKKYFKEDYM
-544 VIKNRADIVRH
+544 VIKNRADIVRQ
-555 SEIYMNDTVIGIL
+555 SEIFMDDTIIGIL

-655 YKDEEKESKKESKKE
+655 YKDEEKESKKE

>member
-1 MLKKIEAYIKE
+1 MFKKIEAYVKE
-12 NLIEVIFELVLVMLL
+12 NLIEVIFEFALVIML

-39 VVFVSMHLSFLQNFE
+39 VIFVSLHIRFLQDFE
-54 DQTTLRQRNYENI
+54 DQTTLMQKNFENI

-103 KMLEIEDEP
+103 KMLEIDGEP
-112 ENNILD
+112 EDNILD
-118 AISSLNLNEIISAG
+118 AISSINLNEILSAG
-132 DDPLKIL
+132 DEPLKIL
-139 YRDKYYQVY
+139 YRDNYYQVY

-153 AKDSKEREMLL
+153 SKDSKDREMLL
-164 LYWIDRTDLKE
+164 LYWINRTDLKE
-175 AKDSIEKE
+175 AKDTIDKE
-183 KMATILVYI
+183 KIATILLYI

-202 EDGVKATIA
+202 EDSARATIT

-222 NAFEASVRK
+222 NAYEATVRK
-231 YDDDRFLIIAN
+231 YDDDRYLIIAN

-248 MIQKKFDILDRVR
+248 IIQKKFDILDRVR

-274 IAATLD
+274 ISATTD
-280 GETPLKQYEIARSTM
+280 GETPLKQYEIARNTM

-306 VLRKG
+306 VLRRG

-369 KLVRMRKKT
+369 KLVRMRGKT

-394 ARLKEEESLKGVVKS
+394 ARLKEEESLNGVVRT
-409 EDELNS
+409 EAELSS
-415 LIDSKTLLIVVDHHK
+415 LIDDKTLLIVVDHHK

-437 DLVDKINDRVVI
+437 DLVDQIRDRVVI

-533 VVKKYFKEDYE
+533 VVKKYFKEDYM
-544 VIKNRADIVRH
+544 VIKNRADIVRQ
-555 SEIYMNDTVIGIL
+555 SEIFMDDTIIGIL

-655 YKDEEKESKKESKKE
+655 YKDEEKESKKE

>member
-1 MLKKIEAYIKE
+1 MFKKIEAYVKE
-12 NLIEVIFELVLVMLL
+12 NLIEVIFELVLVIML

-39 VVFVSMHLSFLQNFE
+39 VIFVSLHIRFLQNFE
-54 DQTTLRQRNYENI
+54 DQTTLRQKNFENI

-88 INQDGEINW
+88 IKQDGEINW

-118 AISSLNLNEIISAG
+118 AISSLNLNEILGAG
-132 DDPLKIL
+132 DEPLKIL
-139 YRDKYYQVY
+139 YRDNYYQVY

-153 AKDSKEREMLL
+153 SKDSKDGEMLL
-164 LYWIDRTDLKE
+164 LYWINRTDLKE
-175 AKDSIEKE
+175 AKDTIDKE
-183 KMATILVYI
+183 KIATILLYI

-202 EDGVKATIA
+202 EDSLRATIT

-222 NAFEASVRK
+222 NGYDATVRK
-231 YDDDRFLIIAN
+231 YDDDRYLIIAN

-248 MIQKKFDILDRVR
+248 IIQKKFDILDKVR

-274 IAATLD
+274 IASTTD
-280 GETPLKQYEIARSTM
+280 GETPLEQYEIARNTM

-306 VLRKG
+306 VLRRG

-345 ASNVVIMPHKNAD
+345 ASNVIIMPHKNAD

-369 KLVRMRKKT
+369 KLVRMRGKT
-378 AYIALNSV
+378 PYIALNSV

-394 ARLKEEESLKGVVKS
+394 ARINEEESLKGVVKP
-409 EDELNS
+409 EGELIG
-415 LIDSKTLLIVVDHHK
+415 LVDDKTLLIVVDHHK

-437 DLVDKINDRVVI
+437 DLVDQIKDRVVI

-466 LEPYASSTAE
+466 LEPYASSTSE

-498 LLAGITV
+498 LLAGVTV

-533 VVKKYFKEDYE
+533 VVKKYFKEDYL
-544 VIKNRADIVRH
+544 VIKNRADIVRQ
-555 SEIYMNDTVIGIL
+555 SEIFMDDTIIGIL

-655 YKDEEKESKKESKKE
+655 YKDEENESKKE

>member
-1 MLKKIEAYIKE
+1 MFKKIEAYVKE
-12 NLIEVIFELVLVMLL
+12 NLIEVIFEFALVIML

-39 VVFVSMHLSFLQNFE
+39 VIFVSLHIRFLQDFE
-54 DQTTLRQRNYENI
+54 DQTTLMQKNFENI

-103 KMLEIEDEP
+103 KMLEIDGEP
-112 ENNILD
+112 EDNILD
-118 AISSLNLNEIISAG
+118 AISSINLNEILSAG
-132 DDPLKIL
+132 DEPLKIL
-139 YRDKYYQVY
+139 YRDNYYQVY

-153 AKDSKEREMLL
+153 SKDSKDREMLL
-164 LYWIDRTDLKE
+164 LYWINRTDLKE
-175 AKDSIEKE
+175 AKDTIDKE
-183 KMATILVYI
+183 KIATILLYI

-202 EDGVKATIA
+202 EDSARATIT

-222 NAFEASVRK
+222 NAYEATVRK
-231 YDDDRFLIIAN
+231 YDDDRYLIIAN

-248 MIQKKFDILDRVR
+248 IIQKKFDILDRVR

-274 IAATLD
+274 ISATTD
-280 GETPLKQYEIARSTM
+280 GETPLKQYEIARNTM

-306 VLRKG
+306 VLRRG

-369 KLVRMRKKT
+369 KLVRMRGKT

-394 ARLKEEESLKGVVKS
+394 ARLKEEKSLNGVVRT
-409 EDELNS
+409 EAELSS
-415 LIDSKTLLIVVDHHK
+415 LIDDKTLLIVVDHHK

-437 DLVDKINDRVVI
+437 DLVDQIRDRVVI

-466 LEPYASSTAE
+466 LEPYASSTCE

-533 VVKKYFKEDYE
+533 SVKKYFKEDYM
-544 VIKNRADIVRH
+544 VIKNRADIVRQ
-555 SEIYMNDTVIGIL
+555 SEIFMDDTIIGIL

-655 YKDEEKESKKESKKE
+655 YKDEEKESKKE

>member
-1 MLKKIEAYIKE
+1 MFKKIEAYVKE
-12 NLIEVIFELVLVMLL
+12 NLIEVIFELALVIML

-39 VVFVSMHLSFLQNFE
+39 VIFVSLHIRFLQDFE
-54 DQTTLRQRNYENI
+54 DQTTLMQKNFENI

-103 KMLEIEDEP
+103 KMLEIDGEP

-118 AISSLNLNEIISAG
+118 AISSLNLNEILSAG
-132 DDPLKIL
+132 DEPLKIL
-139 YRDKYYQVY
+139 YRDNYYQVY

-153 AKDSKEREMLL
+153 SKDSKDREMLL
-164 LYWIDRTDLKE
+164 LYWINRTDLKE
-175 AKDSIEKE
+175 AKDTIDKE
-183 KMATILVYI
+183 KIATILLYI

-202 EDGVKATIA
+202 EDSARATIT

-222 NAFEASVRK
+222 NAYEATVRK
-231 YDDDRFLIIAN
+231 YDDDRYLIIAN

-248 MIQKKFDILDRVR
+248 IIQKKFDILDRVR

-274 IAATLD
+274 IAATTD
-280 GETPLKQYEIARSTM
+280 GETPLKQYEIARNTM

-306 VLRKG
+306 VLRRA

-369 KLVRMRKKT
+369 KLVRMRGKT

-394 ARLKEEESLKGVVKS
+394 ARLKEEESLNGVVRTEAELS
-409 EDELNS
+409 GLVDE
-415 LIDSKTLLIVVDHHK
+415 KTLLIVVDHHK

-437 DLVDKINDRVVI
+437 DLVDQIRDRVVI

-533 VVKKYFKEDYE
+533 VVKKYFKEDYM
-544 VIKNRADIVRH
+544 VIKNRADIVRQ
-555 SEIYMNDTVIGIL
+555 SEIFMDDTIIGIL

-655 YKDEEKESKKESKKE
+655 YKDEEKESKKE

>member
-1 MLKKIEAYIKE
+1 MFKKIEAYVKE
-12 NLIEVIFELVLVMLL
+12 NLIEVIFEFALVIML

-39 VVFVSMHLSFLQNFE
+39 VIFVSLHIRFLQDFE
-54 DQTTLRQRNYENI
+54 DQTTLMQKNFENI

-103 KMLEIEDEP
+103 KMLEIDGEP

-118 AISSLNLNEIISAG
+118 AISSLNLNEILSAG
-132 DDPLKIL
+132 DEPLKIL
-139 YRDKYYQVY
+139 YRDNYYQVY

-153 AKDSKEREMLL
+153 SKDSKDREMLL
-164 LYWIDRTDLKE
+164 LYWINRTDLKE
-175 AKDSIEKE
+175 AKDTIDKE
-183 KMATILVYI
+183 KIATILLYI

-202 EDGVKATIA
+202 EDSARATIT

-222 NAFEASVRK
+222 NAYEATVRK
-231 YDDDRFLIIAN
+231 YDDDRYLIIAN

-248 MIQKKFDILDRVR
+248 IIQKKFDILDRVR

-274 IAATLD
+274 IAATTD
-280 GETPLKQYEIARSTM
+280 GETPLKQYEIARNTM

-306 VLRKG
+306 VLRRG

-369 KLVRMRKKT
+369 KLVRMRGKT

-394 ARLKEEESLKGVVKS
+394 ARLKEEESLNGVVRT
-409 EDELNS
+409 EAELSS
-415 LIDSKTLLIVVDHHK
+415 LIDDKTLLIVVDHHK

-437 DLVDKINDRVVI
+437 DLVDQIRDRVVI

-533 VVKKYFKEDYE
+533 VVKKYFKEDYM
-544 VIKNRADIVRH
+544 VIKNRADIVRQ
-555 SEIYMNDTVIGIL
+555 SEIFMDDTIIGIL

-655 YKDEEKESKKESKKE
+655 YKDEEKESKKE

>member
-12 NLIEVIFELVLVMLL
+12 NLIEVIFELVLVILL

-39 VVFVSMHLSFLQNFE
+39 VVFASMHLSFLQNFE

-211 GNVETEIINYF
+211 GNVETAIINYF

-394 ARLKEEESLKGVVKS
+394 ARLNEEESLKGVVKS

-437 DLVDKINDRVVI
+437 NLVDKINDRVVI

-655 YKDEEKESKKESKKE
+655 YKDEEKESKKE

>member
-1 MLKKIEAYIKE
+1 MFKKIEAYVKE
-12 NLIEVIFELVLVMLL
+12 NLIEVIFEFALVIML

-39 VVFVSMHLSFLQNFE
+39 VIFVSLHIRFLQDFE
-54 DQTTLRQRNYENI
+54 DQTTLMQKNFENI

-103 KMLEIEDEP
+103 KMLEIDGEP
-112 ENNILD
+112 EDNILD
-118 AISSLNLNEIISAG
+118 AISSINLNEILSAG
-132 DDPLKIL
+132 DEPLKIL
-139 YRDKYYQVY
+139 YRDNYYQVY

-153 AKDSKEREMLL
+153 SKDSKDREMLL
-164 LYWIDRTDLKE
+164 LYWINRTDLKE
-175 AKDSIEKE
+175 AKDTIDKE
-183 KMATILVYI
+183 KIATILLYI

-202 EDGVKATIA
+202 EDSARATIT

-222 NAFEASVRK
+222 NAYEATVRK
-231 YDDDRFLIIAN
+231 YDDDRYLIIAN

-248 MIQKKFDILDRVR
+248 IIQKKFDILDRVR

-274 IAATLD
+274 IAATTD
-280 GETPLKQYEIARSTM
+280 GETPLKQYEIARNTM

-306 VLRKG
+306 VLRRG

-369 KLVRMRKKT
+369 KLVRMRGKT

-394 ARLKEEESLKGVVKS
+394 ARLKEEKSLNGVVRT
-409 EDELNS
+409 EAELSS
-415 LIDSKTLLIVVDHHK
+415 LIDDKTLLIVVDHHK

-437 DLVDKINDRVVI
+437 DLVDQIRDRVVI

-533 VVKKYFKEDYE
+533 VVKKYFKEDYM
-544 VIKNRADIVRH
+544 VIKNRADIVRQ
-555 SEIYMNDTVIGIL
+555 SEIFMDDTIIGIL

-655 YKDEEKESKKESKKE
+655 YKDEEKESKKE

>member
-1 MLKKIEAYIKE
+1 MFKKIEAYVKE
-12 NLIEVIFELVLVMLL
+12 NLIEVIFELVLVIML

-39 VVFVSMHLSFLQNFE
+39 VIFVSLHIRFLQNFE
-54 DQTTLRQRNYENI
+54 DQTTLRQKNFENI

-88 INQDGEINW
+88 IKQDGEINW

-118 AISSLNLNEIISAG
+118 AISSLNLNEILGAG
-132 DDPLKIL
+132 DEPLKIL
-139 YRDKYYQVY
+139 YRDNYYQVY

-153 AKDSKEREMLL
+153 SKDSKDGEMLL
-164 LYWIDRTDLKE
+164 LYWINRTDLKE
-175 AKDSIEKE
+175 AKDTIDKE
-183 KMATILVYI
+183 KIATILLYI

-202 EDGVKATIA
+202 EDSLRATIT

-222 NAFEASVRK
+222 NGYDATVRK
-231 YDDDRFLIIAN
+231 YDDDRYLIIAN

-248 MIQKKFDILDRVR
+248 IIQKKFDILDKVR

-274 IAATLD
+274 IASTTD
-280 GETPLKQYEIARSTM
+280 GETPLEQYEIARNTM

-306 VLRKG
+306 VLRRA

-345 ASNVVIMPHKNAD
+345 ASNVIIMPHKNAD

-369 KLVRMRKKT
+369 KLVRMRGKT
-378 AYIALNSV
+378 PYIALNSV

-394 ARLKEEESLKGVVKS
+394 ARINEEESLKGVVKP
-409 EDELNS
+409 EGELIG
-415 LIDSKTLLIVVDHHK
+415 LVDDKTLLIVVDHHK

-437 DLVDKINDRVVI
+437 DLVDQIKDRVVI

-466 LEPYASSTAE
+466 LEPYASSTSE

-533 VVKKYFKEDYE
+533 VVKKYFKEDYL
-544 VIKNRADIVRH
+544 VIKNRADIVRQ
-555 SEIYMNDTVIGIL
+555 SEIFMDDTIIGIL

-655 YKDEEKESKKESKKE
+655 YKDEENESKKE

>member
-1 MLKKIEAYIKE
+1 MFKKIEAYVKE
-12 NLIEVIFELVLVMLL
+12 NLIEVIFEFALVIML

-39 VVFVSMHLSFLQNFE
+39 VIFVSLHIRFLQDFE
-54 DQTTLRQRNYENI
+54 DQTTLMQKNFENI

-76 QAVFKMPFPMVI
+76 QAVFKMPFPMAI

-103 KMLEIEDEP
+103 KMLEIDGEP

-118 AISSLNLNEIISAG
+118 AISSLNLNEILSAG
-132 DDPLKIL
+132 DEPLKIL
-139 YRDKYYQVY
+139 YRDNYYQVY

-153 AKDSKEREMLL
+153 SKDSKDREMLL
-164 LYWIDRTDLKE
+164 LYWINRTDLKE
-175 AKDSIEKE
+175 AKDTIDKE
-183 KMATILVYI
+183 KIATILLYI

-202 EDGVKATIA
+202 EDSARATIT

-222 NAFEASVRK
+222 NAYEATVRK
-231 YDDDRFLIIAN
+231 YDDDRYLIIAN

-248 MIQKKFDILDRVR
+248 IIQKKFDILDRVR

-274 IAATLD
+274 IAATTD
-280 GETPLKQYEIARSTM
+280 GETPLKQYEIARNTM

-306 VLRKG
+306 VLRRA

-369 KLVRMRKKT
+369 KLVRMRGKT

-394 ARLKEEESLKGVVKS
+394 ARLKEEESLNGVVRTEAELS
-409 EDELNS
+409 GLVDE
-415 LIDSKTLLIVVDHHK
+415 KTLLIVVDHHK

-437 DLVDKINDRVVI
+437 DLVDQIRDRVVI

-466 LEPYASSTAE
+466 LEPYASSTCE

-533 VVKKYFKEDYE
+533 VVKKYFKEDYM
-544 VIKNRADIVRH
+544 VIKNRADIVRQ
-555 SEIYMNDTVIGIL
+555 SEIFMDDTIIGIL

-655 YKDEEKESKKESKKE
+655 YKDEEKESKKE

>member
-1 MLKKIEAYIKE
+1 MFKKIEAYVKE
-12 NLIEVIFELVLVMLL
+12 NLIEVIFELALVIML

-39 VVFVSMHLSFLQNFE
+39 VIFVSLHIRFLQDFE
-54 DQTTLRQRNYENI
+54 DQTTLMQKNFENI

-103 KMLEIEDEP
+103 KMLEIDGEP
-112 ENNILD
+112 EDNILD
-118 AISSLNLNEIISAG
+118 AISSINLNEILSAG
-132 DDPLKIL
+132 DEPLKIL
-139 YRDKYYQVY
+139 YRDNYYQVY

-153 AKDSKEREMLL
+153 SKDSKDREMLL
-164 LYWIDRTDLKE
+164 LYWINRTDLKE
-175 AKDSIEKE
+175 AKDTIDKE
-183 KMATILVYI
+183 KIATILLYI

-202 EDGVKATIA
+202 EDSARATIT

-222 NAFEASVRK
+222 NAYEATVRK
-231 YDDDRFLIIAN
+231 YDDDRYLIIAN

-248 MIQKKFDILDRVR
+248 IIQKKFDILDRVR

-274 IAATLD
+274 ISATTD
-280 GETPLKQYEIARSTM
+280 GETPLKQYEIARNTM

-306 VLRKG
+306 VLRRG

-369 KLVRMRKKT
+369 KLVRMRGKT

-394 ARLKEEESLKGVVKS
+394 SRLKEEKSLNGVVRT
-409 EDELNS
+409 EAELSS
-415 LIDSKTLLIVVDHHK
+415 LIDDKTLLIVVDHHK

-437 DLVDKINDRVVI
+437 DLVDQIRDRVVI

-486 DNVVLSKFEAEA
+486 DNVILSKFEAEA

-533 VVKKYFKEDYE
+533 VVKKYFKEDYM
-544 VIKNRADIVRH
+544 VIKNRADIVRQ
-555 SEIYMNDTVIGIL
+555 SEIFMDDTIIGIL

-655 YKDEEKESKKESKKE
+655 YKDEEKESKKE

>member
-12 NLIEVIFELVLVMLL
+12 NLIEVIFELVLVILL

-394 ARLKEEESLKGVVKS
+394 ARLNEEESLKGVVKS

-437 DLVDKINDRVVI
+437 NLVDKINDRVVI

-533 VVKKYFKEDYE
+533 VVKKYFKEDYA

-655 YKDEEKESKKESKKE
+655 YKDEDKESKKE